1 MQRIQ
6 LSCNLPV
13 TTRRI
18 GLALAAGALAI
29 GFAGC
34 KENTVEVLPDAG
46 LSYYPVAVG
55 NYWIYAVSDTTWST
69 ASGQGSQV
77 TPSVPTASAFQF
89 RETIASTFTDAAG
102 KTAYRLVRSKRLT
115 ANDPWVD
122 DSVFTLSPTA
132 QSVILN
138 RNNLRTLEL
147 IFPVREGRLWN
158 FNAYNNNSADTVT
171 AETRRYRRVG
181 EPFSTTV
188 GGTTK
193 AYPATVSTTNEGTA
207 QEDDAYYVK
216 TYQQV
221 FAKGVGPVFRR
232 KRRFSNF
239 YYINNSTGGSVV
251 FVPKSYTFGYSRR
264 ETLIDYKVN

>member
-1 MQRIQ
+1 MQR
-6 LSCNLPV
+6 LRFFWNLPA

-18 GLALAAGALAI
+18 GFALMAATSAL
-29 GFAGC
+29 GVAGC
-34 KENTVEVLPDAG
+34 KENTVEILPDEG
-46 LSYYPVAVG
+46 LGYYPVAVG
-55 NYWIYAVSDTTWST
+55 NYWIYAVADTTWST

-89 RETIASTFTDAAG
+89 REAIASSFTDAAG
-102 KTAYRLVRSKRLT
+102 KMAYRLVRSKRLT
-115 ANDPWVD
+115 ATAAWVD
-122 DSVFTLSPTA
+122 DSVFTLSPSS

-138 RNNLRTLEL
+138 RNNRRTLEL

-158 FNAYNNNSADTVT
+158 FNAYNNSEDIVT

-188 GGTTK
+188 GGTAK
-193 AYPATVSTTNEGTA
+193 AYPATVTTTNEGTA
-207 QEDDAYYVK
+207 QADDAYYVN

-239 YYINNSTGGSVV
+239 YYINSNGGNVV
-251 FVPKSYTFGYSRR
+251 FVPRSYTFGYSRR
-264 ETLIDYKVN
+264 ETLIESKVN

>member
-1 MQRIQ
+1 MQSIRFFWK
-6 LSCNLPV
+6 LPAA
-13 TTRRI
+13 TRRI
-18 GLALAAGALAI
+18 GLALTAGALAV

-46 LSYYPVAVG
+46 LGYYPVAVG
-55 NYWIYAVSDTTWST
+55 NYWIYAVADTTWST
-69 ASGQGSQV
+69 ATNQGSQV
-77 TPSVPTASAFQF
+77 TPSVPTVSAFQF
-89 RETIASTFTDAAG
+89 RETIASAFTDAAG
-102 KTAYRLVRSKRLT
+102 KTAYRLVRAKRLT
-115 ANDPWVD
+115 PAAAWVD

-158 FNAYNNNSADTVT
+158 FNAFSNNSEDTVT
-171 AETRRYRRVG
+171 AETRRYRRAG
-181 EPFSTTV
+181 EPFSTTAS
-188 GGTTK
+188 GTMK
-193 AYPATVSTTNEGTA
+193 AYPATVTTTNEGLA
-207 QEDDAYYVK
+207 QADDAYYVN

-239 YYINNSTGGSVV
+239 YYIGSGGNVV
-251 FVPKSYTFGYSRR
+251 FVPRSYTFGYSRR
-264 ETLIDYKVN
+264 ETLIESKVN

>member
-1 MQRIQ
+1 MQQ
-6 LSCNLPV
+6 LFSFWNLPAA
-13 TTRRI
+13 TRRA
-18 GLALAAGALAI
+18 GLVLAAGALALSA
-29 GFAGC
+29 AGC
-34 KENTVEVLPDAG
+34 KENTVEILPDAG
-46 LSYYPVAVG
+46 LGYYPVAVG
-55 NYWIYAVSDTTWST
+55 NYWIYAVADTSWST

-77 TPSVPTASAFQF
+77 TPSVATVNAFQF

-102 KTAYRLVRSKRLT
+102 KTAYRLVRSKRMTPT
-115 ANDPWVD
+115 AAWVD
-122 DSVFTLSPTA
+122 DSVFTLSPSA

-158 FNAYNNNSADTVT
+158 FNAYNNNSEDTVT

-188 GGTTK
+188 SGTTT
-193 AYPATVSTTNEGTA
+193 AYPATVTTTNEGTA
-207 QEDDAYYVK
+207 QADDAYYVN

-232 KRRFSNF
+232 KRRFSNY
-239 YYINNSTGGSVV
+239 YYISSVGGNVV

-264 ETLIDYKVN
+264 ETLIEYKVN

>member
-1 MQRIQ
+1 MQRIHF
-6 LSCNLPV
+6 SWNLPA

-18 GLALAAGALAI
+18 GLALAVGALAV

-34 KENTVEVLPDAG
+34 KENTVEILPDAG
-46 LSYYPVAVG
+46 LGYYPVAVG
-55 NYWIYAVSDTTWST
+55 NYWIYAVADTSWSP
-69 ASGQGSQV
+69 ASNQGSQV
-77 TPSVPTASAFQF
+77 TRSVATVSSFQF
-89 RETIASTFTDAAG
+89 REAIASTFTDAAG

-115 ANDPWVD
+115 PSAAWVD

-158 FNAYNNNSADTVT
+158 FNGYNNNSEDTVT
-171 AETRRYRRVG
+171 AETRRYRNVG
-181 EPFSTTV
+181 EPFSTAV
-188 GGTTK
+188 SGITK
-193 AYPATVSTTNEGTA
+193 AYPATVTTTNEGTA
-207 QEDDAYYVK
+207 QADDAYYVN

-239 YYINNSTGGSVV
+239 YYISSNGGSVV
-251 FVPKSYTFGYSRR
+251 FVPRSYSFGYSRR
-264 ETLIDYKVN
+264 ETLIEYKVN

>member
-1 MQRIQ
+1 MQPLRF
-6 LSCNLPV
+6 SWNLPAP
-13 TTRRI
+13 TRRI
-18 GLALAAGALAI
+18 GLALAAGVVIGLAS
-29 GFAGC
+29 C

-46 LSYYPVAVG
+46 LGYYPVAVG
-55 NYWIYAVSDTTWST
+55 NYWIYAVADTTWSP

-77 TPSVPTASAFQF
+77 TPSVATATAFQF

-102 KTAYRLVRSKRLT
+102 KTAYRLVRAKRLT
-115 ANDPWVD
+115 PTAAWVD
-122 DSVFTLSPTA
+122 DSVFTLSPSA
-132 QSVILN
+132 QSLILN

-158 FNAYNNNSADTVT
+158 FNAYSNNSEDTVT

-181 EPFSTTV
+181 ESFSATAS
-188 GGTTK
+188 GTTK
-193 AYPATVSTTNEGTA
+193 AYPATVTTTNEGMA
-207 QEDDAYYVK
+207 QADDAYYVN

-239 YYINNSTGGSVV
+239 YYVSSNGGNVV

-264 ETLIDYKVN
+264 ETLIESKIN

>member
-1 MQRIQ
+1 MLQIRF
-6 LSCNLPV
+6 SWNLPA

-18 GLALAAGALAI
+18 SLALVAGAAI

-34 KENTVEVLPDAG
+34 KDNTVEVLPDAG
-46 LSYYPVAVG
+46 LAYYPVAVG
-55 NYWIYAVSDTTWST
+55 NYWIYAVADTTWT
-69 ASGQGSQV
+69 PASGQGSQV
-77 TPSVPTASAFQF
+77 VPSVARPSAFQF
-89 RETIASTFTDAAG
+89 REAITSTFTDAAG
-102 KTAYRLVRSKRLT
+102 KTAYRLVRSKRMT
-115 ANDPWVD
+115 PTDAWVD
-122 DSVFTLSPTA
+122 DSVFTLSPSA

-158 FNAYNNNSADTVT
+158 FNAYNNNSEDTVT
-171 AETRRYRRVG
+171 AETRRYRHVG
-181 EPFSTTV
+181 EPFGTTAS
-188 GGTTK
+188 GITK
-193 AYPATVSTTNEGTA
+193 AYPTTATTTNEGTA
-207 QEDDAYYVK
+207 QADDAYYVN

-239 YYINNSTGGSVV
+239 YYINNATGGSVV

>member
-1 MQRIQ
+1 MNF
-6 LSCNLPV
+6 SWNLPA

-18 GLALAAGALAI
+18 SLALAAGALAI

-34 KENTVEVLPDAG
+34 KENTVEILPDAG

-55 NYWIYAVSDTTWST
+55 NYWIYAVADSSWSR
-69 ASGQGSQV
+69 ANGQGSQV
-77 TPSVPTASAFQF
+77 TPSVLTATSFQF
-89 RETIASTFTDAAG
+89 REAITSSFADAAG

-115 ANDPWVD
+115 PADPWVD
-122 DSVFTLSPTA
+122 DSIFTLSPTA

-158 FNAYNNNSADTVT
+158 FNAYSNNSEDTVT

-181 EPFSTTV
+181 EPFSTTA
-188 GGTTK
+188 GGITK
-193 AYPATVSTTNEGTA
+193 AYPATVTTTNEGTA

-221 FAKGVGPVFRR
+221 FAKGVGPVLRR
-232 KRRFSNF
+232 QRRFTNF
-239 YYINNSTGGSVV
+239 YYVNSSGSVV

-264 ETLIDYKVN
+264 ETLIESKVN

>member
-1 MQRIQ
+1 MQRIHF
-6 LSCNLPV
+6 SWNLPA

-18 GLALAAGALAI
+18 GLALTAGALAI

-34 KENTVEVLPDAG
+34 KENTVEILPDAG
-46 LSYYPVAVG
+46 LGYYPVAVG
-55 NYWIYAVSDTTWST
+55 NYWIYAVADTTWST
-69 ASGQGSQV
+69 ASSQGSQV
-77 TPSVPTASAFQF
+77 TPSVPTVSAFQF
-89 RETIASTFTDAAG
+89 RETIASSFTDAAG

-115 ANDPWVD
+115 SADAWVD
-122 DSVFTLSPTA
+122 DSIFTLSPSA

-158 FNAYNNNSADTVT
+158 FNAYSNNSEDTVT
-171 AETRRYRRVG
+171 AETRRYRHVG

-188 GGTTK
+188 SGTTK
-193 AYPATVSTTNEGTA
+193 AYPATVTTTNEGTA

-221 FAKGVGPVFRR
+221 FAKGVGPVLRR
-232 KRRFSNF
+232 RRRFSNF
-239 YYINNSTGGSVV
+239 YMNVGSTVV

-264 ETLIDYKVN
+264 ETLIEYKVN

>member
-1 MQRIQ
+1 M
-6 LSCNLPV
+6 PT
-13 TTRRI
+13 TTRRL
-18 GLALAAGALAI
+18 GLALAAGAAI

-46 LSYYPVAVG
+46 LGYYPVAVG
-55 NYWIYAVSDTTWST
+55 NYWIYAVADTAWST
-69 ASGQGSQV
+69 ASNQGSQV
-77 TPSVPTASAFQF
+77 TASVPTVSAFQF
-89 RETIASTFTDAAG
+89 RETIASSFTDAAG
-102 KTAYRLVRSKRLT
+102 KTAFRLVRAKRLT
-115 ANDPWVD
+115 PTDPWVD

-158 FNAYNNNSADTVT
+158 FNAYNNNSEDTVT
-171 AETRRYRRVG
+171 AETRRYRRTG
-181 EPFSTTV
+181 EPFSTTAA
-188 GGTTK
+188 GTTK
-193 AYPATVSTTNEGTA
+193 AYPATATTTNEGTA
-207 QEDDAYYVK
+207 QADDAYYVN

-239 YYINNSTGGSVV
+239 YYVGSGGNVI
-251 FVPKSYTFGYSRR
+251 FVPRSYTFGYSRR
-264 ETLIDYKVN
+264 ETLIESKIN